1 MTERQLKEKQTIL
14 SPDLSP
20 TKKALL
26 LQVILS
32 PGWKVVEEIANEAC
46 LRFTQDIIR
55 LDPESE
61 DYERVAQTRTLRARN
76 ASEFSDLLF
85 KSIVV
90 HANSIRQTQA
100 KEDREVVESVG
111 AAFGIHPAKK
121 ADSKA
126 DPAEA
131 IKKTFGIHPA
141 RPKKSE
147 NSVK

>member
-1 MTERQLKEKQTIL
+1 MTERQKEKQTIL

-20 TKKALL
+20 AKKALL

-32 PGWKVVEEIANEAC
+32 PGWKVIEEIANEAC

-90 HANSIRQTQA
+90 HANSIRQAQA
-100 KEDREVVESVG
+100 KEDSEVVESVG

-121 ADSKA
+121 ADPKA

-131 IKKTFGIHPA
+131 IKKTFGIHLA